1 MAETAI
7 VALVPEL
14 GPLVPVGARGMP
26 PHVTLLYPFADDD
39 AVDRLLPDAAGVFAR
54 FAPFEASFAE
64 VRRWPETLYLEPDP
78 AGTFVEL
85 TEALVTAFPEYPPYG
100 GAHDEIVPH
109 LTVAHGDE
117 TLFDELAA
125 QLRPALPVRVRIE
138 RAWLMVDSP
147 AGWQRHT
154 PFPLDRR

>member
-14 GPLVPVGARGMP
+14 GPLVPADAHGMP
-26 PHVTLLYPFADDD
+26 PHVTLLYPFAQDD
-39 AVDRLLPDAAGVFAR
+39 AVDPLLRDAAGVFER
-54 FAPFEASFAE
+54 FAPFEVSFAE

-78 AGTFVEL
+78 AGPFVEL
-85 TEALVTAFPEYPPYG
+85 TEALVAAFPNYQPYG
-100 GAHDEIVPH
+100 GAHDDIVPH
-109 LTVAHGDE
+109 LTLAHGDHA
-117 TLFDELAA
+117 LFEELAER
-125 QLRPALPVRVRIE
+125 LRPALPVRVRIE

-154 PFPLDRR
+154 PFPLNRR

>member
-1 MAETAI
+1 M
-7 VALVPEL
+7 VPER
-14 GPLVPVGARGMP
+14 PRGMP

-39 AVDRLLPDAAGVFAR
+39 AVGSLLGDVACVLAR

-64 VRRWPETLYLEPDP
+64 VRRWPETLYLEPEPADP
-78 AGTFVEL
+78 FVAL
-85 TEALVTAFPEYPPYG
+85 TEALVAAFPGYLPYG

-109 LTVAHGDE
+109 LTVAHGDPA
-117 TLFDELAA
+117 LFDELAER
-125 QLRPALPVRVRIE
+125 LRPALPVRVRIE

-154 PFPLDRR
+154 PFPLNRR

>member
-1 MAETAI
+1 VDETAI

-14 GPLVPVGARGMP
+14 ATLVPETPRGMP
-26 PHVTLLYPFADDD
+26 PHVTLLYPFAEDE
-39 AVDRLLPDAAGVFAR
+39 AVGPLLPELAGVFER

-78 AGTFVEL
+78 ADAFIAL
-85 TEALVTAFPEYPPYG
+85 TEALVAAFPDYPPYG
-100 GAHDEIVPH
+100 GIHDEVVPH
-109 LTVAHGDE
+109 LTVAHGDAAG
-117 TLFDELAA
+117 FDELAA
-125 QLRPALPVRVRIE
+125 RLRPALPVRVRVE

-154 PFPLDRR
+154 PFPLNRR